1 MGLAFAA
8 FGGGTINLVM
18 VLKANVDLLT
28 SYGWQAVMDGGL
40 RQLLEIV
47 VTGYL
52 SMAAYVIFKACEH
65 VLVDDIAEGA
75 GPPRHD
81 DEP

>member
-8 FGGGTINLVM
+8 FGGGTINLIM
-18 VLKANVDLLT
+18 VLKANIDLLT

-47 VTGYL
+47 ITGYL
-52 SMAAYVIFKACEH
+52 SMAAYVIFKVCEH
-65 VLVDDIAEGA
+65 VLVDHIVEDTSLRA
-75 GPPRHD
+75 D
-81 DEP
+81 DEET